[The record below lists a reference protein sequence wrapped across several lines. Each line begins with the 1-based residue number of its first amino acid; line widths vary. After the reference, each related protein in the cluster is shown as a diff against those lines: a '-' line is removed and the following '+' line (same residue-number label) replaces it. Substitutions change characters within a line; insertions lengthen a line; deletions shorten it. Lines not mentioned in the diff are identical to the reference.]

1 MDSGTE
7 LIGAS
12 ASGHSDVQGRQPRGG
27 RGGVE
32 RGELGGQL
40 TGARAAVWQPGV
52 EAVRWW
58 SGGSMGRRSYAGEK
72 GRRGEL
78 GEGRDVPG
86 SSGGLL

>member
-1 MDSGTE
+1 MDGGTE

-12 ASGHSDVQGRQPRGG
+12 ASGRSGVQARRPRGG

-32 RGELGGQL
+32 RRELGGRL

-52 EAVRWW
+52 EAARWW
-58 SGGSMGRRSYAGEK
+58 SGGAQRGGAPARERR
-72 GRRGEL
+72 RREL

-86 SSGGLL
+86 VLGGLL